1 MKSDMQSDVLQQ
13 DHLETRRRKLSLFAL
28 VLVSVFN
35 YVDRTIL
42 SILQIPIKAELG
54 LSDGQMG
61 ALTGLAFA
69 LFYSA
74 CSIPIARI
82 TDRASRKT
90 VVLCSLAFWSLMT
103 ALTGL
108 ATTFAMMIIFRIGV
122 AVGEAGSVPASVSLL
137 ADNYPAARRATAM
150 STWGL
155 ALPIG
160 LTLGYSVTGWLAD
173 AFGWRAAFA
182 IVGVAGIVLVPLV
195 YLLLTEPPRG
205 RYDAPEDVAKETP
218 PLLES
223 LAELWR
229 IKGFRYVVLGITLHG
244 FTQYAMMTWNAPFF
258 SRTHDLSLSQVATL
272 MALLSGVGGAIG
284 MYLGGYASDRLAE
297 RDPRWRVWVIA
308 LASGGMIPAA
318 FIQYFADSTAV
329 SIAAASFASA
339 LMIAY
344 YGPLLAVTQSV
355 IPPKMRAFSNAVMG
369 LVFNLVGLGLGPLVT
384 GMLSDLLASQFG
396 LGDQSLRYAL
406 TLALIPACAG
416 AAVFMYVARFWA
428 KENQIE
434 PDARKALS

>member
-1 MKSDMQSDVLQQ
+1 MKMETQSDLPLQ
-13 DHLETRRRKLSLFAL
+13 DGGEIRRRKLSLFAL

-82 TDRASRKT
+82 ADRTSRKT
-90 VVLCSLAFWSLMT
+90 VILCSLAFWSLMT

-108 ATTFAMMIIFRIGV
+108 ATSFAMLVIFRIGV

-137 ADNYPAARRATAM
+137 SDNYPPVRRATAM

-173 AFGWRAAFA
+173 AFGWRYAFA
-182 IVGVAGIVLVPLV
+182 IVGVAGMVLVPLV
-195 YLLLTEPPRG
+195 YVFLTEPPRG
-205 RYDAPEDVAKETP
+205 RYDAPEDIAMDTP

-223 LAELWR
+223 LATLWH

-258 SRTHDLSLSQVATL
+258 SRTHGLSLSQVATL
-272 MALLSGVGGAIG
+272 MAILSGVGGAIG
-284 MYLGGYASDRLAE
+284 MYLGGYAADRLAE
-297 RDPRWRVWVIA
+297 RDLRWRVWVMA
-308 LASGGMIPAA
+308 LAVGAMIPAA
-318 FIQYFADSTAV
+318 LIQYFAESTSI
-329 SIAAASFASA
+329 SIAAASCASA

-355 IPPKMRAFSNAVMG
+355 IPPKMRAFANAVMG
-369 LVFNLVGLGLGPLVT
+369 LVFNLIGLGLGPLVT
-384 GMLSDLLASQFG
+384 GMLSDLLASEFG
-396 LGDQSLRYAL
+396 FGDESLRYAL
-406 TLALIPACAG
+406 ILALIPACAG
-416 AAVFMYVARFWA
+416 SAVFIYAARFWA
-428 KENQIE
+428 PQNQTE